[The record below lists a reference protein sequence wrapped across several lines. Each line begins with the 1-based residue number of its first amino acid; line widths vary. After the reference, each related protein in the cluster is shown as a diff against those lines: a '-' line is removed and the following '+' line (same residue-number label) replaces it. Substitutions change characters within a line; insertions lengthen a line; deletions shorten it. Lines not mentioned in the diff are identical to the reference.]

1 MSGRLNIVLIAAAAL
16 TLAAWSV
23 PAAANGQR
31 PSDAAVS
38 QKSAGVAAPKKARRA
53 AVQKRI
59 ASATLMRRAAPPAY
73 VPYRPYERLIAH
85 LPFLVI
91 GVGY

>member
-1 MSGRLNIVLIAAAAL
+1 MSGRLNLVLIAATSL

-53 AVQKRI
+53 AVHRRV
-59 ASATLMRRAAPPAY
+59 ASAALVRRAAPPPY
-73 VPYRPYERLIAH
+73 VPYRPYERVIAH